1 MIMAANQTEAQHKNT
16 AERVTAQSQDA
27 LRTVQENAQSVS
39 RQMFDAT
46 ERFTRSFNL
55 SKEDAERFTEQS
67 RRNLDAVTR
76 CGTVLGQGFQDASRH
91 WFEFGQRQFQRNLTA
106 LNRLAQARTLQEF
119 AAIQSEVVR
128 EGLEDFVKDGKG
140 IAETSLKRAEEAGR
154 IFSSEIKPTA
164 QAGTRPN

>member
-1 MIMAANQTEAQHKNT
+1 MIMAATQTESHGKNV
-16 AERVTAQSQDA
+16 ADRATAQSQDA
-27 LRTVQENAQSVS
+27 VRTAQDNVQNVS
-39 RQMFDAT
+39 RQIFDAT

-55 SKEDAERFTEQS
+55 SKEDAERFAEQS

-76 CGTVLGQGFQDASRH
+76 CGTVLSRGLQDASRH

-106 LNRLAQARTLQEF
+106 LNRLAQARTPQEF

-140 IAETSLKRAEEAGR
+140 IAETSLKHAEEAGR
-154 IFSSEIKPTA
+154 IFSSEIKPTI
-164 QAGTRPN
+164 QASTRPN

>member
-1 MIMAANQTEAQHKNT
+1 MMAATQTEVRLKNT
-16 AERVTAQSQDA
+16 AGSAAAESQDV
-27 LRTVQENAQSVS
+27 LRMAQDNVQNVS
-39 RQMFDAT
+39 RQVLDAT

-55 SKEDAERFTEQS
+55 SKEDAERFAEQS

-91 WFEFGQRQFQRNLTA
+91 WFELGQRQFQRNLIA
-106 LNRLAQARTLQEF
+106 FNRLAQARTLQEF

-128 EGLEDFVKDGKG
+128 EGLEDLVKDGKG
-140 IAETSLKRAEEAGR
+140 IAETSLKHAEEAGQ
-154 IFSSEIKPTA
+154 IFSSENKPVA